1 MTKGEE
7 LLQRLRSSHTA
18 ARLARP
24 DVPESDLLF
33 GPNAEAQSIDE
44 FNASGEEM
52 VFVCVPVGGRDFGCD
67 EIIAGSTIVR
77 CVGCYISVW
86 ISPAT
91 LNLWRRLEKRRI
103 LCPTCAMKEKPE

>member
-1 MTKGEE
+1 MID
-7 LLQRLRSSHTA
+7 QIISDLRSSHTA

-24 DVPESDLLF
+24 DVPDSDLIF
-33 GPNAEAQSIDE
+33 GPNAKPQSIDE

-52 VFVCVPVGGRDFGCD
+52 VFVCRPVDGRDFGCD
-67 EIIAGSTIVR
+67 EIISGSTIVR
-77 CVGCYISVW
+77 CAGCELNVW

-103 LCPTCAMKEKPE
+103 LCPTCAMKEPKK